1 MENRRTMKKQV
12 KKCRALHPK
21 VRIQEKTLTKY
32 EVRIQETQNW
42 QKTKT
47 LYWFEHFCCLD
58 MANSEMLQPQF

>member
-1 MENRRTMKKQV
+1 MIRYGAILIKWTIEENEKASKR
-12 KKCRALHPK
+12 KCRALHPE

-47 LYWFEHFCCLD
+47 LY
-58 MANSEMLQPQF
+58 